1 MSKEEIEA
9 TYEGIKVMLEDGEM
23 FDMVAKE
30 VFKTIDGDG
39 NGDLDKD
46 EIQAFMERIC

>member
-1 MSKEEIEA
+1 MSRDEIEA
-9 TYEGIKVMLEDGEM
+9 THEAIKVMLEDTDT
-23 FDMVAKE
+23 FDTVCKE

-46 EIQAFMERIC
+46 EIQAFIERI